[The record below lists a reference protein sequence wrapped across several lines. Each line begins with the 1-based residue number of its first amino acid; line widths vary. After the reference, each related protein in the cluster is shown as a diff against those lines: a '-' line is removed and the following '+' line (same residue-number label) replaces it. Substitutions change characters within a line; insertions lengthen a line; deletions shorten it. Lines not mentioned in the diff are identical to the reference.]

1 MSYNIIVD
9 NREIALIKV
18 LQKCFPQV
26 YVSKLE
32 VGDIAICKIDN
43 QNHAKIMAIFERK
56 TIPDML
62 SSVKDGRYRE
72 QKIRLMSYHITKKT
86 ERIYYILEGD
96 TDKLSKE
103 DDKRLWGMW
112 ISTQIRDG
120 VEVIR
125 TTCLDE
131 TVKFLIRFLERL
143 IADGDNLLQISKY
156 RKELYQGNTPSNTPS
171 NTTSDTTS
179 DTTSYNTSDDKHIS
193 LSYLATIKSKK
204 KDNITP
210 KICQIMSLGL
220 IPNVSHAGADA
231 VISKYGSLVNLI
243 KEYANL
249 PTEDEKKLMLA
260 DIQVS
265 EKRKFGK
272 VASEKIYSYLFC

>member
-9 NREIALIKV
+9 NREDALIKV
-18 LQKCFPQV
+18 LQQCLPQV
-26 YVSKLE
+26 YVSNLE

-43 QNHAKIMAIFERK
+43 NNNNAKILAIFERK
-56 TIPDML
+56 TISDML

-86 ERIYYILEGD
+86 ERIYYLLEGD
-96 TDKLSKE
+96 TNKLSKE

-125 TTCLDE
+125 TTCIDE
-131 TVKFLIRFLERL
+131 TVKFLIRFLGRL

-156 RKELYQGNTPSNTPS
+156 RKELYQGNA
-171 NTTSDTTS
+171 TSDTTS
-179 DTTSYNTSDDKHIS
+179 DTTSDNKEIS

-210 KICQIMSLGL
+210 KICQIMSIGL
-220 IPNVSHAGADA
+220 IPNVSHKGAEA
-231 VISKYGSLVNLI
+231 VISKYGSLFNLMNAYVNLSG
-243 KEYANL
+243 
-249 PTEDEKKLMLA
+249 EDEKKLMLA

-265 EKRKFGK
+265 EKRKLGK
-272 VASEKIYSYLFC
+272 VASEKIYNYLFC